1 MGCIYYSSTNHWITS
16 MNYNETSSVVDIL
29 RETKKH
35 QCKVV
40 AVSGLKKHVLAV
52 FVWCSSTLR
61 FGRCW
66 GSSAPQW
73 GRKKITP
80 SSKSLPQ
87 YHSLVILISNLLV
100 CFSDGLS
107 CSCTAGI
114 STRFSTFA
122 WKALRFS
129 PSWVELPPGDKKM
142 TKLFES
148 LDHFSTKVKSTHFFI
163 WWKLYLSAVCKP
175 NMHLKSVYTFQFS
188 SKVLVDIPP
197 KYVQNR
203 PIGHTHLL
211 MIFVWLN
218 RGFFTAPV
226 EVHVLE
232 PAWWFLPGTSQV
244 ASVELQSRK
253 MMNPGSKKY
262 VQNPGKSTL

>member
-100 CFSDGLS
+100 CFSDGCPAAALQVS
-107 CSCTAGI
+107 PLASPPLHEKLWGFRPVELNYHLEIRKWLNCLNLWITSQQKL
-114 STRFSTFA
+114 
-122 WKALRFS
+122 KALIFS
-129 PSWVELPPGDKKM
+129 SGGNCIFL
-142 TKLFES
+142 
-148 LDHFSTKVKSTHFFI
+148 
-163 WWKLYLSAVCKP
+163 LSANLTCILRVSIPFNSLPKCWLTSHP
-175 NMHLKSVYTFQFS
+175 NMSKTDPSDTPTF
-188 SKVLVDIPP
+188 
-197 KYVQNR
+197 
-203 PIGHTHLL
+203 
-211 MIFVWLN
+211 
-218 RGFFTAPV
+218 
-226 EVHVLE
+226 
-232 PAWWFLPGTSQV
+232 WWYLFG
-244 ASVELQSRK
+244 
-253 MMNPGSKKY
+253 
-262 VQNPGKSTL
+262 